1 MSEII
6 KNKLYLGNLF
16 DANNKK
22 DIKKNKITTIICV
35 AEGIKIIKPEVKV
48 YSYNIQDDYK
58 CNISLYFDEIG
69 EIINKEK
76 TVLVNCIA
84 GISRSSTIVI
94 SYIMKY
100 FNLNLRDTF
109 LLVRSKSPLIC
120 PNKEFMKYLLEYE
133 LKIFGENSLKYDECI
148 NLFYYT

>member
-1 MSEII
+1 MNIEI
-6 KNKLYLGNLF
+6 NEN
-16 DANNKK
+16 
-22 DIKKNKITTIICV
+22 
-35 AEGIKIIKPEVKV
+35 GIKIIKPEVKV
-48 YSYNIQDDYK
+48 YSYKIQDDYK

-100 FNLNLRDTF
+100 LNLNLRDAF

-133 LKIFGENSLKYDECI
+133 LKIFGENSLTYDECI